1 MRILG
6 RKQQAASLTA
16 GPGYDRINLERRT
29 YGTFETG
36 RTGWPDQPTA
46 APKDSD
52 NDFLCALQLE
62 RIAKSLEEILRLVKE
77 DQERMKKLN
86 D

>member
-1 MRILG
+1 M
-6 RKQQAASLTA
+6 AH
-16 GPGYDRINLERRT
+16 
-29 YGTFETG
+29 FETG
-36 RTGWPDQPTA
+36 ETRWAGETA

-62 RIAKSLEEILRLVKE
+62 RIAKSLEEILRLVKQ
-77 DQERMKKLN
+77 DMKRMQKLN

>member
-1 MRILG
+1 MAI
-6 RKQQAASLTA
+6 
-16 GPGYDRINLERRT
+16 
-29 YGTFETG
+29 FETG
-36 RTGWPDQPTA
+36 RTGYEQPTA

-62 RIAKSLEEILRLVKE
+62 RIADSLEEILKLVKQ
-77 DQERMKKLN
+77 DMERMKKLN